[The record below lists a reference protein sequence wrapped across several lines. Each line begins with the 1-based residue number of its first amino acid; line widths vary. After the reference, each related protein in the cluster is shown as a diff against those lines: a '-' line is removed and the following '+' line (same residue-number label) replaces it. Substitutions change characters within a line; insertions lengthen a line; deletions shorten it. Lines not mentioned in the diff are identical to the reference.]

1 MRKNEIATRFEQL
14 RVKNIPWVLIS
25 DEQKTAEPLI
35 LRLSRERASVQVC
48 HSEPV
53 CDRAFKFEA
62 ELALLENQECK
73 CIKWV
78 LSRRGLQFG
87 RFKEHFLKFNP
98 ANSR

>member
-14 RVKNIPWVLIS
+14 RVKNIPWILIS

-48 HSEPV
+48 HNEPV
-53 CDRAFKFEA
+53 YDRGFNFEP
-62 ELALLENQECK
+62 ELALSENQECK
-73 CIKWV
+73 CIKRV
-78 LSRRGLQFG
+78 LSRRGSQSG

-98 ANSR
+98 ADSR